1 MPIVLKDFNKTEF
14 QGLYIS
20 KKSYGEKG
28 NKYIGRFQVNNKKYM
43 KVLGYSHSNHM
54 NNLKAYELLND
65 YQDNILHSTKQSNH
79 YHLIP
84 QSDAYI
90 VIDDNEIILD
100 DLIEDF
106 NRMKDIVND
115 FFPLV
120 DNSDEFFENIQEI
133 YKLELLKQY
142 EVEFSKVQTYLSN
155 HNKKILISIYSKDY
169 NLTNSII
176 KSITKNLDDEFYNI
190 ISAKALIFKDLN
202 DYLPFLPS
210 VGKIGIFDHEVE
222 NFENLSQIDTLL
234 IECNIDQVDDTE
246 GLSKVNALKEI
257 LKNID
262 YDLKN
267 RRLNF

>member
-90 VIDDNEIILD
+90 VIDDNELVID
-100 DLIEDF
+100 DLIEDYK
-106 NRMKDIVND
+106 RMKDIVND

-155 HNKKILISIYSKDY
+155 HNKKILVSIYSK
-169 NLTNSII
+169 
-176 KSITKNLDDEFYNI
+176 FYNI